1 MRAFWIVLVLLVL
14 VAGGWV
20 YTSRFVTKPAVVKA
34 PVVIPL
40 PGTPI
45 VDRSQEVQK
54 GLVTVTPPPMI
65 EVKSPFNAPG
75 DEAAPSTNAG
85 AEKAV
90 EAPKA
95 QAPVAE
101 EPKTAPVSGSLATDP
116 ASAQAGVVRI
126 AFTGTDGKPL
136 SLRVGFKMAADL
148 VVSPA
153 HLIDSAI
160 SGTVTTSTGQ
170 TVPIIGTVAIDQ
182 ARDIAIFRLAQ
193 AIPGTTA
200 LKFAQTEAGT
210 ESPAFVLPLQG
221 SPAVLAKVVGYRTD
235 TTQGR
240 RVQIKAMLP
249 SNAVGMPLV
258 SDKGELIGMVT
269 GADAS
274 GAALVASA
282 AEIAGLPRGQV
293 TPLTTTAV
301 VKAAA
306 DATKADPAK
315 PAPLPAG
322 SAKESKPELASEA
335 KIEKK
340 ADGSMLV
347 DDKYTI
353 KGEGTKEK
361 PYEITWELLM
371 SVQEVYD
378 PRKGQKKI
386 PGRILMLDGKW
397 VTISGYV
404 AFPLYVDQPKELLSM
419 LNQWDGC
426 CIGVPPTPYD
436 AVEVRLANVASKDDR
451 LATFGGVT
459 GKLSI
464 KPYLVGD
471 WVVGI
476 YIMDDAAFAAKRFGG
491 FGS

>member
-1 MRAFWIVLVLLVL
+1 MRVFWIMLILATF
-14 VAGGWV
+14 VAGGWIYAKRV
-20 YTSRFVTKPAVVKA
+20 ATQATTQQALAMQAASTAQKAATAAGPKPSAPTIETSKPSGVPAPAA
-34 PVVIPL
+34 PVPTA
-40 PGTPI
+40 PAPETP
-45 VDRSQEVQK
+45 K
-54 GLVTVTPPPMI
+54 PVTP
-65 EVKSPFNAPG
+65 STQAPV
-75 DEAAPSTNAG
+75 
-85 AEKAV
+85 V
-90 EAPKA
+90 EAPKT
-95 QAPVAE
+95 
-101 EPKTAPVSGSLATDP
+101 EPTSVSGSLATDP
-116 ASAQAGVVRI
+116 ASAQAGVVRV

-182 ARDIAIFRLAQ
+182 SRDIAIFRLAQ

-200 LKFAQTEAGT
+200 LRFMPVEASTEA
-210 ESPAFVLPLQG
+210 PAFVLPLQG

-235 TTQGR
+235 TVQGR

-269 GADAS
+269 GTDAA

-293 TPLTTTAV
+293 MPLTTTAV
-301 VKAAA
+301 AKAAA
-306 DATKADPAK
+306 SDPSK
-315 PAPLPAG
+315 PTPSPAAG
-322 SAKESKPELASEA
+322 PAKESKTEAASEA
-335 KIEKK
+335 KIEKRD
-340 ADGSMLV
+340 DGSMLV
-347 DDKYTI
+347 DDKYAI

-378 PRKGQKKI
+378 PRKGQKKF
-386 PGRILMLDGKW
+386 PGRVLILDGKW
-397 VTISGYV
+397 VTITGYV
-404 AFPLYVDQPKELLSM
+404 AFPLYVDQPQELLSM

-436 AVEVRLANVASKDDR
+436 AVEVRLAKVASKDDR

-476 YIMDDAAFAAKRFGG
+476 YIMDDAAFTAKRFGG

>member
-1 MRAFWIVLVLLVL
+1 MRAFWFVLALLVL

-20 YTSRFVTKPAVVKA
+20 YTTRIAPAPPVNKPAVVTPAPSVPSPDQANRGVEPAKENVGVENRVDSNTESKASDGVAPAVPAVPAVPETAAPPSAQA
-34 PVVIPL
+34 PV
-40 PGTPI
+40 
-45 VDRSQEVQK
+45 
-54 GLVTVTPPPMI
+54 
-65 EVKSPFNAPG
+65 
-75 DEAAPSTNAG
+75 
-85 AEKAV
+85 V

-95 QAPVAE
+95 
-101 EPKTAPVSGSLATDP
+101 EPASVSGALATDP
-116 ASAQAGVVRI
+116 ATAQAGVVRI
-126 AFTGTDGKPL
+126 TLTGTDGKPL

-148 VVSPA
+148 VVTPA

-170 TVPIIGTVAIDQ
+170 SVPIIGTVAIDQ

-193 AIPGTTA
+193 PIAGTTA
-200 LKFAQTEAGT
+200 LRFVQTEAGT
-210 ESPAFVLPLQG
+210 EAPAFVLPLQG
-221 SPAVLAKVVGYRTD
+221 SPVVMAKVLGYRTD
-235 TTQGR
+235 TVQGR

-269 GADAS
+269 GTDPS
-274 GAALVASA
+274 GAPLVASA

-301 VKAAA
+301 AKAAA
-306 DATKADPAK
+306 DPSK
-315 PAPLPAG
+315 PAPPPVG
-322 SAKESKPELASEA
+322 PAKESKTEAASEA

-347 DDKYTI
+347 DEKYTV
-353 KGEGTKEK
+353 KGEGTKDK

-378 PRKGQKKI
+378 PRKGQKKF

-397 VTISGYV
+397 VTITGYV

-436 AVEVRLANVASKDDR
+436 AIEVRLTGVASKDDR
-451 LATFGGVT
+451 LATFGSVT

-476 YIMDDAAFAAKRFGG
+476 YIMDDTTFTAKRFGG